1 VAEHDRWYQWNGVR
15 WELERRNGYYKTA
28 RDLCRHALFWDGA
41 RALNSSA
48 RRVLGRATTAAN
60 VVVNLRRT
68 PEIGLLPE
76 QLDADPWLLCTPE
89 GTFDLR
95 LGKLIES
102 AREQYCTKTTL
113 VPPKAGECPLWLGL
127 IERIANGDESM
138 RSYVARWCGYML
150 TGETREESLLF
161 IHGPAQSGKSTFVRV
176 LSEIM
181 GDYARTS
188 NMDSFTARDRP
199 EHSTEIAKLA
209 GARLV
214 TASETDAG
222 SRWNEQRIKVLTG
235 RDRVAARFM
244 RMDEFEFMPAFK
256 LLIYGNH
263 RPSLKTVDKA
273 IQRRFHL
280 LEFPPAIAEEDKDLH
295 LDDKLRLEYPAI
307 LHWCI
312 QGCLQWQDC
321 GLGKPERVMVDT
333 DSYLQAMDVMGAW
346 IDECLEL
353 QQGFKTQVS
362 ELYKSY
368 CVFVRERGEYE
379 PSMRRFS
386 EDLGARNIVQ
396 KQKTASFMVFV
407 GCRLREQS
415 APHYSKFED

>member
-1 VAEHDRWYQWNGVR
+1 MR
-15 WELERRNGYYKTA
+15 WEVERRNSYYQTA
-28 RDLCRHALFWDGA
+28 RDLCRQALLWEGA
-41 RALNSSA
+41 SSLTPSA

-68 PEIGLLPE
+68 TDIALLPE
-76 QLDADPWLLCTPE
+76 DLDSDPMALCTPE
-89 GTFDLR
+89 GTVDLR
-95 LGKLIES
+95 TGKLVES
-102 AREQYCTKTTL
+102 AREQYCTKSTC
-113 VPPKAGECPLWLGL
+113 VAPMVGECSLWLGL

-138 RSYVARWCGYML
+138 RGYVARWAGYML

-181 GDYARTS
+181 GDYAKTS
-188 NMDSFTARDRP
+188 NMDSFTARERP

-244 RMDEFEFMPAFK
+244 RMDEFEFMPQFK

-273 IQRRFHL
+273 CL
-280 LEFPPAIAEEDKDLH
+280 L
-295 LDDKLRLEYPAI
+295 Y
-307 LHWCI
+307 
-312 QGCLQWQDC
+312 
-321 GLGKPERVMVDT
+321 T
-333 DSYLQAMDVMGAW
+333 S
-346 IDECLEL
+346 
-353 QQGFKTQVS
+353 
-362 ELYKSY
+362 
-368 CVFVRERGEYE
+368 
-379 PSMRRFS
+379 PSPR
-386 EDLGARNIVQ
+386 DA
-396 KQKTASFMVFV
+396 
-407 GCRLREQS
+407 
-415 APHYSKFED
+415 